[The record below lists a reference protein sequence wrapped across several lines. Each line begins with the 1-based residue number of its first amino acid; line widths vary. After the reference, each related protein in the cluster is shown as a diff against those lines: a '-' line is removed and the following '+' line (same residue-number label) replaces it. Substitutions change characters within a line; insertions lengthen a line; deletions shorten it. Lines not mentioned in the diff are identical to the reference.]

1 MSLVASSTTGATG
14 VYHAGV
20 TEATPSAL
28 RADDPRLDAWRAFL
42 SAHARLSRRLDEEL
56 RAEHDLSLPEYDA
69 LLQLA
74 QARERRLRM
83 SRLATLVLLSK
94 SGVTRLIDRL
104 EADGF
109 VERTQCLSDARG
121 AEAVLTPAGLGRLR
135 EAAVTHLDGIERY
148 FLASLGPDE
157 LATIERTMGA
167 IARLAGDVGGEVGCA
182 PDSAPARVDRAAV
195 PAR

>member
-1 MSLVASSTTGATG
+1 M
-14 VYHAGV
+14 YHAGV
-20 TEATPSAL
+20 TDAPAAAL

-56 RAEHDLSLPEYDA
+56 RADHDLSLPEYDA

-74 QARERRLRM
+74 QAPERRLRM

-121 AEAVLTPAGLGRLR
+121 AEAVLTPAGLARLR
-135 EAAVTHLDGIERY
+135 DAAVTHLAGIERY

-157 LATIERTMGA
+157 LATIERTMGTV
-167 IARLAGDVGGEVGCA
+167 ARLAGDPVDDTACA
-182 PDSAPARVDRAAV
+182 PEAAPLHAERAAV

>member
-1 MSLVASSTTGATG
+1 MAAMPETA
-14 VYHAGV
+14 A
-20 TEATPSAL
+20 PL

-74 QARERRLRM
+74 QAPERRLRM
-83 SRLATLVLLSK
+83 SRLANLVLLSK

-121 AEAVLTPAGLGRLR
+121 AEAVLTSAGLARLR
-135 EAAVTHLDGIERY
+135 EAAHTHLAGIDRY
-148 FLASLGPDE
+148 FLASLAPEE
-157 LATIERTMGA
+157 LATIERAMGSV
-167 IARLAGDVGGEVGCA
+167 ARRAGDPAAEAACA
-182 PDSAPARVDRAAV
+182 PGHGPAPDVVRAVAPAR
-195 PAR
+195 